1 MNVELLL
8 APIAGDH
15 PGGEDLTFALELDT
29 IREARRADDSSLD
42 QGEWATSVKQAQW
55 PKVRELTESLL
66 GSRSKDLQVACWYAE
81 AMVRLQGFDGARS
94 GFQVLS
100 GLVTDFWEFLYPELD
115 PADPESLEERVGKLE
130 WLNRELPLVLR
141 QVAITSPASGGYHWL
156 QWEESR
162 RVENLGLKDA
172 DARQQAVAE
181 GKMSGEQFDKAVK
194 ASGVGFYQGLLL
206 SVQSALTALADLE
219 QGVDRSFGQ
228 QAPSLRGIRESLEQ
242 IAQQVERFLRQLG
255 GVPTGEATSRHTLP
269 SATPAASSAA
279 SMAVTAVPHLPVM
292 VEGPITSRA
301 QAVTQLRAVAAYFRQ
316 AEPHSP
322 VTYLAERAAN
332 WADMPLDQW
341 LGSVIK
347 DEGTLLQMREL
358 LGVKPPAEYQE

>member
-15 PGGEDLTFALELDT
+15 PGGEDLTFAMELDT
-29 IREARRADDSSLD
+29 IREARRADDGLLD

-55 PKVRELTESLL
+55 PKVRELTEGLL
-66 GSRSKDLQVACWYAE
+66 SQRSKDLQVACWYAE
-81 AMVRLQGFDGARS
+81 AMVRLQGFEGARR
-94 GFQVLS
+94 GFQVLT
-100 GLVTDFWEFLYPELD
+100 GLITDFWEFLYPELD

-130 WLNRELPLVLR
+130 WLNKELPLVLR
-141 QVAITSPASGGYHWL
+141 QVPLTSAASGAYHWL

-162 RVENLGLKDA
+162 RVENLALKDPE
-172 DARQQAVAE
+172 ARQQAIAE
-181 GKMSGEQFDKAVK
+181 GKMTGEQFDKALK
-194 ASGVGFYQGLLL
+194 ASGVGFYQSQLL
-206 SVQSALTALADLE
+206 STQAALTALQELE
-219 QGVDRSFGQ
+219 AGVDQSFGGH
-228 QAPSLRGIRESLEQ
+228 APSLRAIRECLEQ
-242 IAQQVERFLRQLG
+242 IVQQTERFLRQLG
-255 GVPTGEATSRHTLP
+255 GVPAGEAAHAAPEPVR
-269 SATPAASSAA
+269 AGVVTPAAVPSSAA
-279 SMAVTAVPHLPVM
+279 TVD
-292 VEGPITSRA
+292 GPISNRA
-301 QAVTQLRAVAAYFRQ
+301 QAVAQLRAVAAYFRQ